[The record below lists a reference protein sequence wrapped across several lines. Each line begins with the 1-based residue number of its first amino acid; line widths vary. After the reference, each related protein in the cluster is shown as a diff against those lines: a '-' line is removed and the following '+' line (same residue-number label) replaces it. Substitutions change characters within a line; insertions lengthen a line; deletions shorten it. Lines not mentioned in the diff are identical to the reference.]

1 MADGITTHS
10 MMTTMDKEMTSYPPP
25 GIEPMSRSDISLIS
39 DELRKTIDL
48 IIQLVLSNIIAAAG
62 VVCNIINILVY
73 WRIGFKESITVSLF
87 ALSISDL
94 AILIV
99 KIWSVLCQVP
109 SLLQLSDT
117 ASFLRELS
125 LITGVLKITL
135 TRISIWITVLITMER
150 CACIGLPL
158 KVKRIFTPRRTVL
171 VIASCAVLIFLSTI
185 PIYMS
190 VYIGYRPVHGTNRTR
205 LGVLRTTSA
214 ESLRGMSISIN
225 LFIQFFSL
233 VVIIVSNGL
242 LLAALRREKRN
253 LTAQNTNSF
262 KMISPLSGSDQ
273 TAEREAPGSS
283 QEDRQGPVP
292 GSSSQSV
299 STSTISW
306 HVQDNAEVGEPSETH
321 HPIAQ
326 SKTSQHSLAPPNPK
340 HKSSAKLKGRDH
352 SITAWTETHTTLENP
367 KSGGETCQIIPEL
380 KKQRLGSLPACGPNA
395 VALMSQQRNWRV
407 GKMVAMLSL
416 VLLISYIPGTVQ
428 LIISLIEPEF
438 GSAGRYRRIFAVSWT
453 FVTLLETFNASINI
467 AVYYKMSTLYRTTVR
482 KMLCR
487 GGNRV
492 GDGSLAVSTPRPN
505 P

>member
-1 MADGITTHS
+1 MAMDAATHS
-10 MMTTMDKEMTSYPPP
+10 TVAAMDKEMTSYPSP
-25 GIEPMSRSDISLIS
+25 GIEPMSRSDIGLIS
-39 DELRKTIDL
+39 DEVRKTFEL
-48 IIQLVLSNIIAAAG
+48 IIHAVISNIIAVPG

-87 ALSISDL
+87 ALAISDTG
-94 AILIV
+94 ILIV
-99 KIWSVLCQVP
+99 KIWNGVCQA
-109 SLLQLSDT
+109 SSIRESSDMG
-117 ASFLRELS
+117 SFMYELS
-125 LITGVLKITL
+125 LVTGVFKRTL
-135 TRISIWITVLITMER
+135 AKISIWITVLITMER
-150 CACIGLPL
+150 CACISLPL
-158 KVKRIFTPRRTVL
+158 KVKRIFTPGRTVL
-171 VIASCAVLIFLSTI
+171 VIASCAVLIFLSTV

-242 LLAALRREKRN
+242 LLAALQREKRN

-262 KMISPLSGSDQ
+262 KMISLLSGSDQ
-273 TAEREAPGSS
+273 TAEREALGSS

-306 HVQDNAEVGEPSETH
+306 HVQDNAEAGEPSETR

-352 SITAWTETHTTLENP
+352 SITAWTETHTTLQNP
-367 KSGGETCQIIPEL
+367 KSGGETCQIDTEL
-380 KKQRLGSLPACGPNA
+380 KKQRLGSLQACGPNA
-395 VALMSQQRNWRV
+395 VAVLSQQRNWRI

-416 VLLISYIPGTVQ
+416 VLLVSYIPEIVQ

-438 GSAGRYRRIFAVSWT
+438 GSAGRYRRIFAVSWS

-467 AVYYKMSTLYRTTVR
+467 AVYYKMSTLYRSTVR

-492 GDGSLAVSTPRPN
+492 GDGSLAVSTPRPT
-505 P
+505 